1 MYEEK
6 IFVRPETI
14 KKHEDDFF
22 KNLTNSSGVKY
33 KLTET
38 TDIGNDVKIYS
49 IRPDFNSYYYNAKT
63 AKKSIC
69 LHFTVGYIKSDTSSL
84 SKADNHVSVSYVVD
98 RSGRIYE
105 MFPDTEWSYHLGSGC
120 IGGNGAM
127 SKQSIGIEISNYGP
141 LKLSGDKLVDS
152 YKNEYCK
159 VSETEFYSKQSYR
172 GYEYYASMTDVQ
184 IDAVATLVKYLGRKH
199 NIPMDFKPDDSP
211 FATDAD
217 ALAFKGVFYHS
228 NVRKDKFDWPFTP
241 SLKAIIDKCSDELP
255 EVPESKPDATATKT
269 QSAEA
274 PASVAP
280 AVEKAKSEAAPAA
293 EPAPESAKP
302 AEPTPAQQAAPAPQP
317 ATAPKPAP
325 APTPKTPT
333 ASQTASAQKPAQ
345 SSTTKR
351 VTKKSSSLFEVI
363 ISLILQLLGLK
374 K

>member
-1 MYEEK
+1 M
-6 IFVRPETI
+6 RPETI
-14 KKHEDDFF
+14 KKREDEFF
-22 KNLTNSSGVKY
+22 SNLTNSSGVKY

-69 LHFTVGYIKSDTSSL
+69 LHFTVGYIKSDTTSL
-84 SKADNHVSVSYVVD
+84 STKDNHVSVSYVVD

-105 MFPDTEWSYHLGSGC
+105 MFPDTEWSYHLGSGAV
-120 IGGNGAM
+120 GGNGAM
-127 SKQSIGIEISNYGP
+127 SKQSIGIEVSNYGP
-141 LKLSGDKLVDS
+141 LKLSGDNLIDA

-159 VSETEFYSKQSYR
+159 VSETEFYSKHTYR

-184 IDAVATLVKYLGRKH
+184 IDAVAALIKYLGRKH
-199 NIPMDFKPDDSP
+199 NIPMNFKPDDSP
-211 FATDAD
+211 FASDAD
-217 ALAFKGVFYHS
+217 ALAFKGVFYHT

-241 SLKAIIDKCSDELP
+241 SLKAVISKCTEELL

-293 EPAPESAKP
+293 EPVKP
-302 AEPTPAQQAAPAPQP
+302 AEPAPAPKP
-317 ATAPKPAP
+317 TPSSAPKPAP